1 VESQFQRLCGDLA
14 GGGESRSYVLAEL
27 NDLLSRLDARE
38 FREAVAVAPEA
49 RLPAFEAAYV
59 AAMVEHAASR
69 KRVPSPAW
77 TADSAALQRPWF
89 ATQLRSLRLHLLTHS
104 PLPFRRRN
112 LFIDSSLGDRV

>member
-1 VESQFQRLCGDLA
+1 
-14 GGGESRSYVLAEL
+14 
-27 NDLLSRLDARE
+27 
-38 FREAVAVAPEA
+38 VAPEA